1 MTQYNAQATTG
12 QEEERVSIKYN
23 HGMTLAY
30 EVISDN
36 PDEPTLAEAL
46 AALRQRIEGLIANPV
61 EAEEALLSEL
71 PFDTFAFD
79 QEVI

>member
-1 MTQYNAQATTG
+1 
-12 QEEERVSIKYN
+12 VSIKYN
-23 HGMTLAY
+23 HGVTLAY

-46 AALRQRIEGLIANPV
+46 AALRQRIEGLIADPE

-79 QEVI
+79 QEEGA